1 MKIKD
6 IPKAEKLKRLN
17 INVFELT
24 SSNVLSPV
32 VFIKTFQKDQINQLL
47 YKDHY
52 CLMNKLHNFDN
63 NNCIH
68 ICRRS
73 LITY

>member
-24 SSNVLSPV
+24 SSNVLLPV
-32 VFIKTFQKDQINQLL
+32 VVIKTF
-47 YKDHY
+47 
-52 CLMNKLHNFDN
+52 
-63 NNCIH
+63 
-68 ICRRS
+68 
-73 LITY
+73 